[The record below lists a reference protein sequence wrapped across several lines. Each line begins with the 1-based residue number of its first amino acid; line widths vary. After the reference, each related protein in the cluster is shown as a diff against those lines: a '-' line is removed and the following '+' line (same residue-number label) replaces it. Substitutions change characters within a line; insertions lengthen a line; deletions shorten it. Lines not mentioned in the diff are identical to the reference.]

1 MKEALLLA
9 AFLLMALAGLVLMER
24 VDGFIRDHVGEPEE
38 GAEDRS
44 PNGNGKEENGRT
56 LNAMFAKKRYN

>member
-38 GAEDRS
+38 GAYDRS
-44 PNGNGKEENGRT
+44 PNGNGKE
-56 LNAMFAKKRYN
+56 